1 MQAHHGRAARLRGR
15 SGVPSDRLADDG
27 QSSKRYL
34 MKALFVF
41 LAITAQA
48 ASLTQ
53 ITWTVAGVG
62 NTPATGSAIITLS
75 APCTWNGVYINT
87 APKYANIIAGSFT
100 VSLVPNDACLA
111 NSLPNRTYYTVIWT
125 INGQTVNNH
134 GSLTQTWFVPTSA
147 TALDVSAVLAS
158 PNPPTY
164 PLQSISPMQ
173 ISQFGASVGQDLC
186 WNGSYWSPGSCSFA
200 GVVSFNTRLGAVV
213 SQSGDYTTAQVTESG
228 NLYFTANRAQA
239 ALAGMYQTPISG
251 APSTWPATFPPINS
265 GDWSGTWQSH
275 APGYFQVAI
284 SGAPG
289 TWPTLGTASSHAAT
303 DFEPALGSPGTNA
316 YCVQSTT
323 LGVRSWGPCGAP
335 SQSIVNTLN
344 VSAGDGTWLAT
355 PLSVDPTTG
364 AISGPST
371 APMLVQG
378 VHQSASGLTTPAT
391 NQSALVFDS
400 GVSDHTTR
408 KDSSG
413 VLHDLE
419 NTAGLNGVLKYTTGV
434 PAAIGTSSTNCV
446 REDGS
451 SGACGG
457 GSGAP
462 VGSTPSISPS
472 TGTYTSTQSAT
483 ASCSRGNPF
492 YCLGTLGSAC
502 ASGATVT
509 AYSTAVSVAASARFQ
524 AQCRDGGYDPG
535 AIGYSDITIS
545 SGAPPA
551 YVKTVCTG
559 GGIGVDSTITCT
571 GTATTPGNLI
581 VVHLTDC
588 CGAWP
593 TVSTISDG
601 ITSYATSGVEGL
613 FASADKIH
621 YAQWFG
627 YAASGSNA
635 YTVTLSG
642 LSLYRNMIVVEYS
655 GAKSSSPLDTGSSAH
670 VFLATTSGSS
680 PIDFGGVT
688 TTSTNEL
695 IVCGLGPDSSSSA
708 LTLGSG
714 FGNLVTNNTA
724 NYLAS
729 EDRSATTA
737 TAYGTTISNA
747 QWVPFAGGCASYL
760 SH

>member
-1 MQAHHGRAARLRGR
+1 
-15 SGVPSDRLADDG
+15 
-27 QSSKRYL
+27 

-378 VHQSASGLTTPAT
+378 VHLAASGVTTPAT
-391 NQSALVFDS
+391 NQDAIVFDS
-400 GVSDHTTR
+400 ANSDHATR
-408 KDSSG
+408 IDSTG
-413 VLHDLE
+413 GLHDLE
-419 NTAGLNGVLKYTTGV
+419 A
-434 PAAIGTSSTNCV
+434 
-446 REDGS
+446 
-451 SGACGG
+451 GG
-457 GSGAP
+457 GSGSGWP
-462 VGSTPSISPS
+462 VGSTPAITPA
-472 TGTYTSTQSAT
+472 TNTYGSTQSAT
-483 ASCSRGNPF
+483 ASCSHGTAY
-492 YCLGTLGSAC
+492 YCLGVLGSAC

-509 AYSTAVSVAASARFQ
+509 AYSTAVSVATSARFQ

-535 AIGYSDITIS
+535 AIGFSDITIS
-545 SGAPPA
+545 A
-551 YVKTVCTG
+551 
-559 GGIGVDSTITCT
+559 STNLLTSPTDITNAAW
-571 GTATTPGNLI
+571 TATNSI
-581 VVHLTDC
+581 K
-588 CGAWP
+588 
-593 TVSTISDG
+593 
-601 ITSYATSGVEGL
+601 TSALVWTTG
-613 FASADKIH
+613 
-621 YAQWFG
+621 
-627 YAASGSNA
+627 ASGTPSL
-635 YTVTLSG
+635 YQTVTLPANTTYTMSATLQLTSAGSG
-642 LSLYRNMIVVEYS
+642 TFNVHVFTMGMGIVAGVSHYAVYGDAPYVFSASFAATGTPVNVYYWIDTSSAYGASVALSALSL
-655 GAKSSSPLDTGSSAH
+655 
-670 VFLATTSGSS
+670 
-680 PIDFGGVT
+680 
-688 TTSTNEL
+688 
-695 IVCGLGPDSSSSA
+695 
-708 LTLGSG
+708 
-714 FGNLVTNNTA
+714 
-724 NYLAS
+724 
-729 EDRSATTA
+729 
-737 TAYGTTISNA
+737 
-747 QWVPFAGGCASYL
+747 Q
-760 SH
+760 